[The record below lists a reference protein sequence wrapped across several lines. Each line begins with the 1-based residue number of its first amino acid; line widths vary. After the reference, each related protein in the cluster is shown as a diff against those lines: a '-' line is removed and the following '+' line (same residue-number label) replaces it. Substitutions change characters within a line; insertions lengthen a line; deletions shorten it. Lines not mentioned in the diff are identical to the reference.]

1 MTRKRILYMRVITG
15 SARGTKIETLSGMDV
30 RPTADRVKEA
40 LFSILQFELE
50 GRRVLDLFAGSGQLG
65 IEALSRGAALAVFVD
80 ASRESVELVKRNLAR
95 THLEKQARVITG
107 DAIAFLNGK
116 HEPFDI
122 ALLDPPYRKGLLAEA
137 LPLMERVMKPTGI
150 IVCEHPEDEELPE
163 KAGAFVRLRTYR
175 YGKIRLTTYR
185 IPTDAE

>member
-1 MTRKRILYMRVITG
+1 MRVITG
-15 SARGTKIETLSGMDV
+15 IARGTKIETLAGTDV

-65 IEALSRGAALAVFVD
+65 IEALSRGAAQAVFVD

-95 THLEKQARVITG
+95 THLEKQARVVSG
-107 DAIAFLNGK
+107 DAIAFLAGK
-116 HEPFDI
+116 AEPFDI
-122 ALLDPPYRKGLLAEA
+122 ALLDPPYRKGLLEQA
-137 LPLMERVMKPTGI
+137 LAQMPRVMKPTGI
-150 IVCEHPEDEELPE
+150 IVCEHPEDETLPE
-163 KAGAFVRLRTYR
+163 TIGAFVRLRTYR

-185 IPTDAE
+185 VPTGESDQKGD